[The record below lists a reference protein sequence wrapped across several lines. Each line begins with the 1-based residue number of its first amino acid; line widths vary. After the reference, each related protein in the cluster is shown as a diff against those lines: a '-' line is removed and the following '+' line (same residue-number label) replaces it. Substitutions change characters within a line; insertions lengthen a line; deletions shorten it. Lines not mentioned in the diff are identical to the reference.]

1 MYFFSYGELGK
12 NDFGFNIFIAHV
24 GNFCGPIFELL
35 EDETWYHAALLSSL
49 CWSYLKGLTPDT
61 F

>member
-35 EDETWYHAALLSSL
+35 EDET
-49 CWSYLKGLTPDT
+49 
-61 F
+61 